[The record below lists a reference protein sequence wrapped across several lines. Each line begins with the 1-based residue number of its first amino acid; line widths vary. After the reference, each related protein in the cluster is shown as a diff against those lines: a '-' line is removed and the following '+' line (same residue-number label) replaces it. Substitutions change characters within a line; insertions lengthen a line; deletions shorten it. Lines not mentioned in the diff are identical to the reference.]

1 MKRWRARL
9 QQFLAQPTA
18 RLLAGVLVKYRLRL
32 LGTVLLNVGTG
43 LLEGSTYF
51 SVYLALS
58 VLGDAQFRV
67 PLLEQWVAG
76 WSRLQV
82 VALLVVIALGLQVIQ
97 GALKYGSV
105 LVTSYLGNRIS
116 MYVSHLLFAQMLR
129 LSFPCISRYRHGE
142 LVNFLDLGML
152 SNNLLLSANRLV
164 LALCLMASYL
174 AVLIWISPL
183 VLVSTLVLSATLIWM
198 QRQIVPRIQK
208 AAFSLTGEAADIKS
222 HMVESLQAL
231 RLIYSFHRHEHTLAQ
246 LQQLQRN
253 VLRLIDRQVAWST
266 LPDPLSSVLA
276 TTVLAVML
284 LGGLWILS
292 QGRPVNLLLPTLA
305 TFISAYNRFAAQ
317 SQNLVR
323 ISTEL
328 GVLCGSLQML
338 NGFLDP
344 QDKEFLQTAGLP
356 FRGVQREI
364 RFEHVT
370 LQYPGT
376 TAPAVVDLSFTLP
389 AGRVTA
395 LVGASGAGKSSVA
408 DLLIGLYEPTA
419 GRIWVDG
426 VDRRELSLADWWQ
439 HLGVV
444 SQDNFV
450 FNTTIRE
457 NIRFGR
463 LEATDAEVER
473 AAQAAYAA
481 EFIERL
487 PQGYDT
493 VVGERGYRLSGGQ
506 RQRLA
511 LARAILRQP
520 QLLVLDEAT
529 SALDSQA
536 EALVQQALYA
546 FQQNRTVLVIAHRLS
561 TIRHADQILVLE
573 QGRLVEQGT
582 HEELLRL
589 GGRYAQ
595 YWQLQVAGQKP
606 TPELGVMA

>member
-97 GALKYGSV
+97 GALKYSSV

>member
-1 MKRWRARL
+1 MNRWRSRL
-9 QQFLAQPTA
+9 QQLLAQPTS
-18 RLLAGVLVKYRLRL
+18 RLVGSVLAKYRLRL

-43 LLEGSTYF
+43 FMEGSTYF

-67 PLLEQWVAG
+67 PVLSEWVAD

-82 VALLVVIALGLQVIQ
+82 VALLVVIALGFQVIQ
-97 GALKYGSV
+97 SGLKYCSI
-105 LVTSYLGNRIS
+105 LITNYLGNRIS
-116 MYVSHLLFAQMLR
+116 IYVSQLLFEQMLR

-142 LVNFLDLGML
+142 LVNFLDVGML
-152 SNNLLLSANRLV
+152 TSSLLLTCNRLV

-183 VLVSTLVLSATLIWM
+183 VLLSTLALSATLIWM
-198 QRQIVPRIQK
+198 QRQIVPRIQR
-208 AAFSLTGEAADIKS
+208 AALSLTGESADIKS

-231 RLIYSFHRHEHTLAQ
+231 RVIYSFNRHDHTLAQ
-246 LQQLQRN
+246 LRHLQRN

-266 LPDPLSSVLA
+266 LPDPLSSVLS
-276 TTVLAVML
+276 TTVLALML

-328 GVLCGSLQML
+328 GGLCGSLQML

-344 QDKEFLQTAGLP
+344 RDKEFLRTGGLP

-364 RFEHVT
+364 RFDRVT

-376 TAPAVVDLSFTLP
+376 ATPAVVDLSFTLR
-389 AGRVTA
+389 AGQVTA

-408 DLLIGLYEPTA
+408 DLLIALYEPTA
-419 GRIWVDG
+419 GRILVDG

-463 LEATDAEVER
+463 LDATDAEVEQ

-481 EFIERL
+481 EFIDRL

-520 QLLVLDEAT
+520 KLLVLDEAT
-529 SALDSQA
+529 SALDSQS

-561 TIRHADQILVLE
+561 TIRNADQILVLE

-589 GGRYAQ
+589 GGRYAH
-595 YWQLQVAGQKP
+595 YWQLQVAGAKP
-606 TPELGVMA
+606 VPLG